1 MIVRAEPKLIAMEL
15 DVSQL
20 RETLSAGKQQIAMI
34 LQEVAIATKQCE
46 VLEIVLKE
54 KELQW
59 SKLKRCHLCLGEN
72 LATKLREKSL
82 QQGGGS
88 GTGRSTSELGD
99 ASLDA
104 ASLKSSTTTAKEK
117 GTRSVMEISQ
127 ESIKLPFE
135 EHEVG
140 TLKHVL
146 LLMINPKPMA
156 LILELVLLWLVYYA
170 QGMRMRELVE

>member
-15 DVSQL
+15 NVSQL

-46 VLEIVLKE
+46 VLEMVLKE

-59 SKLKRCHLCLGEN
+59 SKLKRCRLCLGEN
-72 LATKLREKSL
+72 STTQLREISL
-82 QQGGGS
+82 QQGAGS

-104 ASLKSSTTTAKEK
+104 ASLKSSSTTAKEK
-117 GTRSVMEISQ
+117 GTRSVMEISP

-146 LLMINPKPMA
+146 LLMINPNPMA

-170 QGMRMRELVE
+170 QGMRMREQEE